1 MSFSFDLVHFNGSR
15 IVVHSRTKSQ
25 TALLGELPDLTVF
38 LPLSNVE
45 SSPVRKMKGTVDGFV
60 QPLIIQTFMEPVYS
74 LYFNF
79 LFNNHFIVLYLIIV

>member
-1 MSFSFDLVHFNGSR
+1 MAPGF
-15 IVVHSRTKSQ
+15 VVHSRTKSQ
-25 TALLGELPDLTVF
+25 TALLGELPDFTVF

-60 QPLIIQTFMEPVYS
+60 QPLIIQNFMEPVYS

-79 LFNNHFIVLYLIIV
+79 LFNNHFIVLDLIIV